1 MITHDELQILLIG
14 SLELH
19 DDHPPF
25 GLRPVSYCTTPRVL
39 AASLQAASLVFCRW
53 TNHKRSD
60 CNREGS
66 FHVYSEFGIAWN
78 KWELVDKVGSD
89 RQRHGCV
96 RRDKD
101 HGCGCAQ

>member
-1 MITHDELQILLIG
+1 MIIPPLVYALSVTVLPPGSWLPLCKRHLLSFSDGQITKGLIVT
-14 SLELH
+14 E
-19 DDHPPF
+19 
-25 GLRPVSYCTTPRVL
+25 
-39 AASLQAASLVFCRW
+39 
-53 TNHKRSD
+53 K
-60 CNREGS
+60 GS

-78 KWELVDKVGSD
+78 KWELVDKVGSG

>member
-1 MITHDELQILLIG
+1 MMIITPLAYALSVTVLP
-14 SLELH
+14 L
-19 DDHPPF
+19 
-25 GLRPVSYCTTPRVL
+25 GLGCLS
-39 AASLQAASLVFCRW
+39 ASGISSFFRW

-60 CNREGS
+60 CNRKRS

-78 KWELVDKVGSD
+78 KWELLDKVGSD

-101 HGCGCAQ
+101 HGRGCAQ